1 MMNIAKSKILQ
12 LTEKYATSSHINF
25 IVRRIFF
32 FFIIIGTMAMLFS
45 FTSMP
50 HKRLA
55 DEREDSVA
63 QDEDSVVS
71 VIAWFNKN
79 DTMTYWINESTWDI
93 RKGDTIKTAGIN
105 TKIMITVTDSTK
117 KGYDMEYS
125 FLDFKTDS
133 VKDSWKQN
141 LLNEALNKYKEAIK
155 GTTIKFRT
163 DIYGKIIKY
172 DNLNEIKKQSK
183 QLFMETIKEMSI
195 IDSLAVAGIDLKTLL
210 KDVDADR
217 LVQGYIDELE
227 LMFKHHGT
235 TYNIVSITNHSD
247 ATEDDYETDSYV
259 SVSENNETYDYR
271 IVVDVNKYIPKDDIK
286 SIIEGVASAYLDEDK
301 FNEVKEDM
309 DENFDKQVSDDLLYN
324 TYLSIDYFYDGW
336 PKEIIKQEKRVIGK
350 IGKLSQ
356 KYITWDCRNVRH

>member
-12 LTEKYATSSHINF
+12 STEKYATSSHINF

-227 LMFKHHGT
+227 LMF
-235 TYNIVSITNHSD
+235 NITGRHITS
-247 ATEDDYETDSYV
+247 
-259 SVSENNETYDYR
+259 SV
-271 IVVDVNKYIPKDDIK
+271 
-286 SIIEGVASAYLDEDK
+286 
-301 FNEVKEDM
+301 
-309 DENFDKQVSDDLLYN
+309 
-324 TYLSIDYFYDGW
+324 
-336 PKEIIKQEKRVIGK
+336 
-350 IGKLSQ
+350 
-356 KYITWDCRNVRH
+356 

>member
-25 IVRRIFF
+25 IVRRIF

-172 DNLNEIKKQSK
+172 DNLNEIKK
-183 QLFMETIKEMSI
+183 
-195 IDSLAVAGIDLKTLL
+195 AVKA
-210 KDVDADR
+210 A
-217 LVQGYIDELE
+217 
-227 LMFKHHGT
+227 FHGN
-235 TYNIVSITNHSD
+235 Y
-247 ATEDDYETDSYV
+247 
-259 SVSENNETYDYR
+259 
-271 IVVDVNKYIPKDDIK
+271 
-286 SIIEGVASAYLDEDK
+286 
-301 FNEVKEDM
+301 
-309 DENFDKQVSDDLLYN
+309 
-324 TYLSIDYFYDGW
+324 
-336 PKEIIKQEKRVIGK
+336 
-350 IGKLSQ
+350 
-356 KYITWDCRNVRH
+356 